1 VKSDKRQSLG
11 RFGEAIALNY
21 LEKNGYTIQAC
32 NWRSPYG
39 EIDIITLRDGVVVFI
54 EVKTRASSSLGPPEI
69 SVTLRKQQHM
79 RQAAEYYIQQHPEI
93 TADWRIDLITVQIR
107 GGNFPP
113 IIDQFENVVS

>member
-11 RFGEAIALNY
+11 RFGEAIAANY
-21 LEKNGYTIQAC
+21 LEKNGYTIQAR

-39 EIDIITLRDGVVVFI
+39 EIDIITLWDGVVVFI

-69 SVTLRKQQHM
+69 SITLRKQEHM
-79 RQAAEYYIQQHPEI
+79 RQTAEYYIQQHPEI

-113 IIDQFENVVS
+113 LIDQFENVVS